1 MQDLWRLSATDIAAL
16 IRSKKVSA
24 KEAAHGRA
32 GAARCGQPH
41 DQRRG
46 RSSAGGGAGAGR
58 GRSMRRSRAARRS
71 VRWRACR
78 SPSRSIS
85 ISRGS
90 PPPTASRLQRDVIAQ
105 SNSPVIDNLRKAG
118 AVILGRT
125 NCPAFSYRWFTTN
138 LIHGDT
144 KNPRDPGITPGG
156 SSGGAGAAVAAGIG
170 HIAHGTDIA
179 GSIRYP
185 AYACGVHGLRP
196 TVGRI
201 AAFNAALPERTIG
214 PQISA
219 VSGPLARTIGDLRIA
234 LAAMSG
240 KDVRDPWWVPA
251 PLEGPAMPK
260 RAALCL
266 QPDGL
271 ETSAE
276 VKAAVADAGKRLERA
291 GWMVEEVATPP
302 LREAADLQTK
312 LWLGD
317 GYEAQLAAA
326 EREGDP
332 GALACLRGNR
342 AKVFPFDAAAFSKA
356 LTRRATLTR
365 EWLQFFETYSVLLI
379 PVSGELPFPDGLD
392 MRDEASFARVWRAQ
406 LTQIAIPFMGL
417 PALTVS
423 TGLVGRVPVGVQVVS
438 GRLPRGS
445 LLARGRGDR
454 GGRNAGRADRS
465 RPVVFEAK
473 EHDGWHQRF
482 HGKVA
487 CRRGRIPE
495 AVRGSGAPDRQ
506 HRERLRVHAAIQRP
520 RGAAPGTLPARLFGA
535 RISLQPVRRPG
546 TRRRQGDRT
555 VLRQQLC
562 RHLSDVRQDRRQR
575 RQCASAVSIFEERKI
590 RAARLVDQMEFHQ
603 IPGRSFGQGGGA
615 ACADRHAGRSDK
627 KEIEALL

>member
-1 MQDLWRLSATDIAAL
+1 MEDLWRLSAADIAAQ

-24 KEAAHGRA
+24 KQAALAALARLDAVNPSINAVVDHRPEDVLAQADAIDAAIARNEDVGPLA
-32 GAARCGQPH
+32 GVPVTVKVNI
-41 DQRRG
+41 DQQG
-46 RSSAGGGAGAGR
+46 FATTNGLK
-58 GRSMRRSRAARRS
+58 
-71 VRWRACR
+71 
-78 SPSRSIS
+78 
-85 ISRGS
+85 
-90 PPPTASRLQRDVIAQ
+90 LQRDIIART
-105 SNSPVIDNLRKAG
+105 NSPVIDNLRRAG

-138 LIHGDT
+138 LMHGDT

-201 AAFNAALPERTIG
+201 PAFNASLPERTIG

-240 KDVRDPWWVPA
+240 RDARDPWWVPA
-251 PLEGPAMPK
+251 PLEGPVMPK

-266 QPDGL
+266 QLDGL
-271 ETSAE
+271 ETVTE
-276 VKAAVADAGKRLERA
+276 VKAAVVDAGKRLQRA
-291 GWMVEEVATPP
+291 GWVVEEIETTPP

-342 AKVFPFDAAAFSKA
+342 TKVHPFDAAAFSTA
-356 LTRRATLTR
+356 LTRRATLAR
-365 EWLQFFETYSVLLI
+365 EWLQFFETYSVVLM
-379 PVSGELPFPDGLD
+379 PVSAELPFPDGLD
-392 MRDEASFARVWRAQ
+392 LRDDASFTRVWRAQ
-406 LTQIAIPFMGL
+406 LPQIAIPFLGL

-438 GRLPRGS
+438 SRYREDLC
-445 LLARGRGDR
+445 LLAGEAIER
-454 GGRNAGRADRS
+454 AGTPS
-465 RPVVFEAK
+465 TPV
-473 EHDGWHQRF
+473 DPIG
-482 HGKVA
+482 
-487 CRRGRIPE
+487 
-495 AVRGSGAPDRQ
+495 
-506 HRERLRVHAAIQRP
+506 
-520 RGAAPGTLPARLFGA
+520 
-535 RISLQPVRRPG
+535 
-546 TRRRQGDRT
+546 
-555 VLRQQLC
+555 
-562 RHLSDVRQDRRQR
+562 
-575 RQCASAVSIFEERKI
+575 
-590 RAARLVDQMEFHQ
+590 
-603 IPGRSFGQGGGA
+603 
-615 ACADRHAGRSDK
+615 
-627 KEIEALL
+627 